1 VTTLTRWLPFLFFLS
16 AAASADDV
24 YLQGAGKIS
33 GRIVERTATSVTIE
47 VSSGK
52 VTVPMARV
60 ARIEEK
66 RSPLEEYEQRAAR
79 LSPGDAA
86 GWMALGDWAA
96 ANDMNTKAREAYERA
111 VAIAPNDPAA
121 NKALGNV
128 QVDGRWA
135 TEEEAYRAR
144 GYVQFEGE
152 WMTPAEQQRM
162 LQERAADKAERAR
175 QDADRRA
182 RDAEQDRAREAE
194 AQAKK
199 AEEEAE
205 GGMPLWWA
213 WGPGPTY
220 WPTTPV
226 TRPARPATR
235 PASVPR

>member
-1 VTTLTRWLPFLFFLS
+1 VTTLTRWLLFLSFLS
-16 AAASADDV
+16 APVLADDV

-60 ARIEEK
+60 ARIEER
-66 RSPLEEYEQRAAR
+66 RSPLEEYEQRAAK

-86 GWMALGDWAA
+86 GWTALGDWAA
-96 ANDMNTKAREAYERA
+96 ANDMNTKAHEAWARA

-128 QVDGRWA
+128 QVGGRWVS
-135 TEEEAYRAR
+135 EEESYKAR
-144 GYVQFEGE
+144 GYVKFEGE
-152 WMTPAEQQRM
+152 WMTPAEQQRV
-162 LQERAADKAERAR
+162 LQERAADKADRAR

-182 RDAEQDRAREAE
+182 RQAEEDRAREAE

-199 AEEEAE
+199 AAEESAD
-205 GGMPLWWA
+205 GIPLWWA
-213 WGPGPTY
+213 WGPGPNY
-220 WPTTPV
+220 WPSVQP
-226 TRPARPATR
+226 PPPRPATL
-235 PASVPR
+235 PARVPR